1 MHHPRR
7 VVRCQDAQTL
17 MGKLSSGRAF
27 RHRVMGFFHH
37 QKFPETPWHS
47 ECTQTGISPT
57 RMKAIV
63 QVHKSSQIYTIGVN
77 LVRSMYGTS
86 DRPPKDVALHGTRP
100 LLQVYN
106 WLYGGF
112 LNKSSIL
119 DWDVPW
125 NKPSSY
131 GDIHHFRKPPYRQQK
146 TQPWDWSVGIEGCL
160 EVFFCWQEGPQ
171 LLRKGWQWQRKL
183 TQCLQYPAIKCLS
196 LSRLN
201 W

>member
-1 MHHPRR
+1 MIYVCACVLFFDHIYIYIYNACACLNPTSFRKNDSHHASSSQGRSLPRCPNLDGQIVLR
-7 VVRCQDAQTL
+7 T
-17 MGKLSSGRAF
+17 GI

-106 WLYGGF
+106 
-112 LNKSSIL
+112 
-119 DWDVPW
+119 
-125 NKPSSY
+125 
-131 GDIHHFRKPPYRQQK
+131 
-146 TQPWDWSVGIEGCL
+146 
-160 EVFFCWQEGPQ
+160 
-171 LLRKGWQWQRKL
+171 
-183 TQCLQYPAIKCLS
+183 
-196 LSRLN
+196 
-201 W
+201 